1 MGHEERAMG
10 LRQLNRRWGRG
21 VEGVWGLVAGGVDGV
36 ADGTATSKTLRGK
49 TLRVGMDAGV
59 LCM

>member
-1 MGHEERAMG
+1 MG
-10 LRQLNRRWGRG
+10 LRQLNGWWGRG
-21 VEGVWGLVAGGVDGV
+21 AGGVWGLVAEGVDGV

>member
-1 MGHEERAMG
+1 MG